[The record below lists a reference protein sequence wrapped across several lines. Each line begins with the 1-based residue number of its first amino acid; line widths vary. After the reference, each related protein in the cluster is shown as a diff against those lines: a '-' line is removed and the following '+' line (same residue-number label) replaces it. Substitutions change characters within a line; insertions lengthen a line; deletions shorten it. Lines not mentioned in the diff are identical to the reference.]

1 MAAAVVAE
9 RVGRDYGAVCAVSDL
24 SFEVD
29 PGDVVGVLGR
39 NGAGKTTSIRVLT
52 TIVAPTRGRF
62 AVAGVPH
69 TRPDE
74 IRRRIGVLPEG
85 GGYPPRQTGAEH
97 LVYHARLHGASRAS
111 ARAAAAA
118 LLEEFGLAD
127 RARTP
132 LGAYSLGMRR
142 RLGIARALVNDPA
155 RSEPLRRVEPGQ
167 PRAQPV
173 RAARPLRADPALR
186 RRAAGLG
193 RRPDAAGE
201 PAHRRGA
208 LRRPRARRRAQL
220 GRDADLLVAPAVAA
234 IALAT
239 VALLAAGRMRLR
251 PGGARRGAGS
261 PSRLPCC
268 LRWRGREPPARRS
281 R

>member
-1 MAAAVVAE
+1 
-9 RVGRDYGAVCAVSDL
+9 
-24 SFEVD
+24 
-29 PGDVVGVLGR
+29 
-39 NGAGKTTSIRVLT
+39 
-52 TIVAPTRGRF
+52 
-62 AVAGVPH
+62 VP
-69 TRPDE
+69 
-74 IRRRIGVLPEG
+74 PEG
-85 GGYPPRQTGAEH
+85 GGYPARQTGEEH
-97 LVYHARLHGASRAS
+97 LVYHARLHEASRAS

-251 PGGARRGAGS
+251 PGGAR
-261 PSRLPCC
+261 
-268 LRWRGREPPARRS
+268 
-281 R
+281 